1 MNKELSSKSKKA
13 FFWDLS
19 GAFVRQFVSFFI
31 SILLARLLGPEEFGL
46 VALSMIVINISN
58 ALTDIGFTNAL
69 VQQKT
74 VKDIAY
80 SSVFY
85 VNIGLGFTLSIIIVG
100 LSSWI
105 ALFFENN
112 ELKYICLF
120 LAVIP
125 IFNALGSIHTTI
137 LTKKLDFRS
146 LAVRNTAAT
155 TIAGVIAIIAAFYGL
170 GVYSLVMQYVISA
183 ALGTLVVWLAIKW
196 KPKWEFSV
204 YEIKKL
210 FSYSSYIFLDNI
222 LRRVFI
228 NIDTAFI
235 GKVFSPAVLGFYN
248 RAQSLKSQVE
258 TYSTQSLSKII
269 FPVLS
274 QLQDDNEGFIK
285 MYNKTY
291 KLVSGLIVL
300 LIAPL
305 YFLAEFV
312 IISLLGEEWR
322 FSITFFKIL
331 ILGSLV
337 APHIGIM
344 AKALLAKG
352 FSKTRF
358 KMGLVQRVLM
368 LFPLVAWY
376 YFGLSVFAATY
387 FVVVILMFLLFVY
400 QMKFKFDIKVDNQI
414 SYILLP
420 NLIFLIFLITDYFV
434 YSGVNQ
440 WIIAGSFIVLQ
451 TLFMVLLKHESYLF
465 INNNIRS
472 FYKSR
477 IK

>member
-58 ALTDIGFTNAL
+58 ALTDIGFTSAL
-69 VQQKT
+69 VQKKS
-74 VKDIAY
+74 VNNIAY

-85 VNIGLGFTLSIIIVG
+85 VNLLLGISLSIIIVSM
-100 LSSWI
+100 SSWI
-105 ALFFENN
+105 ALFFEND

-137 LTKKLDFRS
+137 LTKTLDFKS

-155 TIAGVIAIIAAFYGL
+155 TIAGIIAIIAAFYGL
-170 GVYSLVMQYVISA
+170 GVYSLVIQYVLSA
-183 ALGTLVVWLAIKW
+183 ALGTIVVWIAIKW
-196 KPKWEFSV
+196 KPKLEFS
-204 YEIKKL
+204 YFEIKEL

-274 QLQDDNEGFIK
+274 QLQDDREAFIK
-285 MYNKTY
+285 MYSKTY
-291 KLVSGLIVL
+291 KLISGLIVL
-300 LIAPL
+300 LVAPL
-305 YFLAEFV
+305 YFLAEFI

-352 FSKTRF
+352 FSKIRF

-368 LFPLVAWY
+368 LLPLAAWY

-400 QMKFKFDIKVDNQI
+400 QMKYRFDIKVKSQI
-414 SYILLP
+414 GYILTP
-420 NLIFLIFLITDYFV
+420 NVCFLIFLLTDYFV
-434 YSGVNQ
+434 YSGINQ
-440 WIIAGSFIVLQ
+440 WIITGSFIILH
-451 TLFMVLLKHESYLF
+451 TLFMLYLKHESYLF
-465 INNNIRS
+465 ILNNVKRV
-472 FYKSR
+472 YKSR
-477 IK
+477 MR